1 MMKIKLGK
9 TDIEEILMNLQD
21 TVSAGKSIPDK
32 ANWYTVLPIG
42 LRNVCRMRKDLS
54 DMDSMSNVTVD
65 TARADMFK
73 NPIGTLIFPSCIL
86 SNFNFKSISPKDASI
101 LSKMIR
107 KREVSI
113 NGKQYSTKDVVMT
126 YSLSQILVVSKF
138 VDELKSTLS
147 ELNNRGFGD
156 TMEVDIPL
164 DSLYDYVRQ
173 MIYKSGN

>member
-1 MMKIKLGK
+1 MKLGK
-9 TDIEEILMNLQD
+9 TDIEQILMNLQD

-42 LRNVCRMRKDLS
+42 LRNVCRMRRDLS

-86 SNFNFKSISPKDASI
+86 SNFNFKSISPKDAFI

-107 KREVSI
+107 KREASI
-113 NGKQYSTKDVVMT
+113 NGKQYITKDVVMT
-126 YSLSQILVVSKF
+126 YGLSQILAVSKF
-138 VDELKSTLS
+138 VDDLKSALS
-147 ELNNRGFGD
+147 ELSNREYGAII
-156 TMEVDIPL
+156 EVDVPL
-164 DSLYDYVRQ
+164 DSLCDYVRQ
-173 MIYKSGN
+173 MIYKNAN